1 MSVLVVATTEGM
13 DQHSYEAVQATM
25 GRSSGLPD
33 RCSAHYAGPVDGG
46 WRVVAVWESAE
57 SAAAYARNTLGPAL
71 ARHGLRM
78 GAAEITEL
86 VSSESR

>member
-13 DQHSYEAVQATM
+13 DQRTYEAVQATM
-25 GRSSGLPD
+25 GRADGLPD

-57 SAAAYARNTLGPAL
+57 SAAEFGRNTLGPAL
-71 ARHGLRM
+71 ARHGLPM
-78 GAAEITEL
+78 GTAEITEL
-86 VSSESR
+86 VSSQTR